1 LLLLIPGLIQPVPNH
16 RSGFDFRAMV
26 GREIGNHPRS
36 IPLPQTNSD
45 MQTPSTVQ
53 LRTAIQVLKMFGEH
67 LNNQA
72 SNTAIELAESH
83 QSSHYAERIEAGTI
97 EQTTRIETVAA
108 QLEKWRDKLVHER
121 RQCVSNHI

>member
-1 LLLLIPGLIQPVPNH
+1 
-16 RSGFDFRAMV
+16 
-26 GREIGNHPRS
+26 
-36 IPLPQTNSD
+36 

-83 QSSHYAERIEAGTI
+83 QSVHHAGRIEAGTI

-108 QLEKWRDKLVHER
+108 QLEKWRDELV
-121 RQCVSNHI
+121 